1 MTGSALTWYSRIART
16 TSLNG
21 ADPATTTTVRVI
33 TSATVRVI
41 VDTSPRASG
50 SPWPRLH
57 TTVGRGRAGDTG
69 PEAHERQGPSR
80 VLVRLGR

>member
-1 MTGSALTWYSRIART
+1 MTRPSGSVTGSALTWYSRIART

-41 VDTSPRASG
+41 VGTSC
-50 SPWPRLH
+50 
-57 TTVGRGRAGDTG
+57 GRD
-69 PEAHERQGPSR
+69 
-80 VLVRLGR
+80 LVRARPRHPRTAEARHEGSSDPP